1 MSDLKQE
8 PAQRTYGGF
17 TAVGRKGLFGLS
29 LWALF
34 GVLLALLPVL
44 VLWMVAGV
52 KWGLLATGVLVLLVI
67 PLVVPKRDGRGLY
80 ERWMGRV
87 ADAFGAAA
95 GNRDL
100 ANGPGGNAPDGSF
113 RLPGLATD
121 SSLSTHVDVYG
132 HEYALISYPRVRHH
146 VVVFECYPTG
156 NSLVD
161 QQAIDR
167 AVGHWG
173 AWLAHLG
180 TEQRIVAAS
189 VTVETA
195 TDTGLRLRRAVTSRL
210 SPIAPR
216 FARAVVGSILETFN
230 AAAPAINTKIAVTL
244 SGRASSRDDEGVDQD
259 EIVAELSTIV
269 PTLRDGLRVTGAGA
283 TVRSCT
289 ASDLVDYVRV
299 AYDPASGPDVE
310 QLRGMGQGTGLRWEE
325 AGPAVAYT
333 DRDYYLHDGVVSTSW
348 TMASGPRSII
358 YDSALSNLM
367 RPEAR
372 VLRKRVTVLYRPEP
386 AERTTAIVDQME
398 NNSIFA
404 ASMGRNRAR
413 HGIAQAHAKQM
424 ASEEARGAGL
434 VRQGL
439 VVTCT
444 VPSVDD
450 LRMARQVVT
459 TQGASTRMKIR
470 AAAGSQDAAF
480 LASLPL
486 GISLPHHSPI
496 PVEMKDAL

>member
-1 MSDLKQE
+1 MTNVKE
-8 PAQRTYGGF
+8 NPAQRTYGGF
-17 TAVGRKGLFGLS
+17 TAVGRKGFFGLS
-29 LWALF
+29 LWAFF
-34 GVLLALLPVL
+34 GVLLAILPIL
-44 VLWMVAGV
+44 VLWVVAGV
-52 KWGLLATGVLVLLVI
+52 RWGLIASAILALLVI
-67 PLVVPKRDGRGLY
+67 PLVVPKRDGRSLY
-80 ERWMGRV
+80 SRWFGRL
-87 ADAFGAAA
+87 ADVVGDKA

-100 ANGPGGNAPDGSF
+100 VNGPAGNAPDGSF
-113 RLPGLATD
+113 RIPGLGAD
-121 SSLSTHVDVYG
+121 SRISSQVDVYG
-132 HEYALISYPRVRHH
+132 HQYALITYPRVHHH

-156 NSLVD
+156 NTLVD
-161 QQAIDR
+161 QGSIDK
-167 AVGHWG
+167 AVAHWG

-180 TEQRIVAAS
+180 TEMRIVAAS

-210 SPIAPR
+210 SQIAPR

-244 SGRASSRDDEGVDQD
+244 SGHAQARDEEVVGQD

-269 PTLRDGLRVTGAGA
+269 PTLRDGLRLTGAGS

-289 ASDLVDYVRV
+289 EGDLVDYVRV
-299 AYDPASGPDVE
+299 AYDPASGPDIE

-325 AGPAVAYT
+325 AGPAVARAV
-333 DRDYYLHDGVVSTSW
+333 RDYYAHDGVVSTSW
-348 TMASGPRSII
+348 TMAEGPRSII
-358 YDSALSNLM
+358 YDSALSNLL

-386 AERTTAIVDQME
+386 AERTAAIVDQME
-398 NNSIFA
+398 NNASFA
-404 ASMGRNRAR
+404 SSLASQRAR
-413 HGIAQAHAKQM
+413 NDLARAAAHQM
-424 ASEEARGAGL
+424 SMEESQGAGL

-459 TQGASTRMKIR
+459 TQAASTR
-470 AAAGSQDAAF
+470 
-480 LASLPL
+480 
-486 GISLPHHSPI
+486 
-496 PVEMKDAL
+496 